1 MEWTGTLREFCTGI
15 KKYRFF
21 GLVLLIGLLFLIL
34 PEEREEKH
42 PEESIAVDS
51 RVTEGLQEQLSKIL
65 CKLDGAGNVQVLLTE
80 AAGPQTIYEIRQQK
94 REDTGSRELQS
105 EAMIL
110 EGADRGEYG
119 LVSRVDPPRY
129 LGAVVL
135 CQGADSPSVRLA
147 IVDAV
152 SAATGLGADKISVWK
167 MK

>member
-1 MEWTGTLREFCTGI
+1 MEWTGTLRELCTGI

-51 RVTEGLQEQLSKIL
+51 RATEGLQEQLSKIL

-105 EAMIL
+105 DLNLSAVRQLQKFGII
-110 EGADRGEYG
+110 
-119 LVSRVDPPRY
+119 DP
-129 LGAVVL
+129 V
-135 CQGADSPSVRLA
+135 
-147 IVDAV
+147 
-152 SAATGLGADKISVWK
+152 
-167 MK
+167 